1 MTSDTPGVVRA
12 PLQRAQTLLTTLPV
26 PEGTFAVG
34 AGLVV
39 SGITT
44 YGFQILAFRGLSK
57 PDYGALNALW
67 VFVFVLA
74 PGIFL
79 PLEQEVGRAVAA
91 RRAHGLGGGPVVRRA
106 GVLGLAF
113 AVALALVT
121 IAIAAG
127 TSVVDSL
134 FAGNV
139 GLVVCLALSLF
150 TFGLE
155 LLARGAFAGAGR
167 FGAYGVSM
175 GAEGVIRLLPCVA
188 LAGAGA
194 TNPMWYCLCLA
205 IAPL

>member
-91 RRAHGLGGGPVVRRA
+91 RRVRGVGGGPVVRRA
-106 GVLGLAF
+106 GVLGAGF
-113 AVALALVT
+113 AVVVT
-121 IAIAAG
+121 AAAIVVAVS
-127 TSVVDSL
+127 THVVDDV
-134 FAGNV
+134 FAQHW
-139 GLVVCLALSLF
+139 GLVVCL
-150 TFGLE
+150 
-155 LLARGAFAGAGR
+155 
-167 FGAYGVSM
+167 
-175 GAEGVIRLLPCVA
+175 
-188 LAGAGA
+188 
-194 TNPMWYCLCLA
+194 
-205 IAPL
+205 